1 MCTVALT
8 SGSPIRILGI
18 SSLVV
23 GISYSQRN
31 AGPLNQLDLI
41 ISSALD
47 PLEAWSAGL
56 FLVSMCCYC
65 LVSVLDLI
73 ICTLL
78 VTNVWNVLVSLYSV
92 FRVGPKV
99 LFNSLSPAPRA
110 VDVKT
115 STTKKNRKKLRY
127 FRLPPNLAHRKLIA
141 LANYVPS
148 SSPLRVLSFTQR
160 FFKNVEKWRCVV
172 RSIWDVFA

>member
-1 MCTVALT
+1 M
-8 SGSPIRILGI
+8 
-18 SSLVV
+18 
-23 GISYSQRN
+23 
-31 AGPLNQLDLI
+31 
-41 ISSALD
+41 
-47 PLEAWSAGL
+47 
-56 FLVSMCCYC
+56 SMCCYC

-78 VTNVWNVLVSLYSV
+78 VTNVWNLLVSLYSV

-148 SSPLRVLSFTQR
+148 SSPLRVLSFMQR

-172 RSIWDVFA
+172 RSIWDVFALNESLYRQISNSSQADCFEGFWRITSKTNAKIEVRKQ